1 VSRWLWLSLLLLLSG
16 FGASAFLSVNR
27 ANYFPEQVAVH
38 WNASMEPDR
47 FASRDDLFEVFWIFP
62 AMSAVMF
69 AIFLALPWLS
79 PRKFSIDGFR
89 GIYNYIVFL
98 MIGLFTYLQA
108 VTLYGQMKGEM
119 PGKLFL
125 GGMFLFFGLLGNVL
139 GKVRKNFYV
148 GVRTPWT
155 LASDIVWERTHRLAA
170 WLFVIAGLG
179 GFVAVMLGI
188 PFLWCFPALVLAGLV
203 PVVYSLVIYKRLERA
218 GKLEAE

>member
-1 VSRWLWLSLLLLLSG
+1 MSRWLWLSLLLLLSG
-16 FGASAFLSVNR
+16 VGASAYLAGNR
-27 ANYFPEQVAVH
+27 ADYFPEQVAVH
-38 WNASMEPDR
+38 WNAAMEPDR

-62 AMSAVMF
+62 ALSTVTF
-69 AIFLALPWLS
+69 LIFLALPWLS
-79 PRKFSIDGFR
+79 PRKFSINDFR
-89 GIYNYIVFL
+89 GIYDYIVFL
-98 MIGLFTYLQA
+98 MIGLFIYLQA

-119 PGKLFL
+119 PGRLFL
-125 GGMFLFFGLLGNVL
+125 GGLFLFFGLLGNVL

-155 LASDIVWERTHRLAA
+155 LASDVVWERTHRLAA

-179 GFVAVMLGI
+179 GFLAVMLGVSV
-188 PFLWCFPALVLAGLV
+188 LWCIPALIVAGLV